1 MTACAVGFLVARK
14 LGWLRS
20 VILFAATEVALLFW
34 IRDSL
39 ILNIILLVYPSEKL
53 RAWQAGH

>member
-1 MTACAVGFLVARK
+1 MLARR
-14 LGWLRS
+14 LGLLHS
-20 VILFAATEVALLFW
+20 VVLFFATELVLLIW

-39 ILNIILLVYPSEKL
+39 LLNVLMLFFLSNKL

>member
-1 MTACAVGFLVARK
+1 V
-14 LGWLRS
+14 
-20 VILFAATEVALLFW
+20 LLFW

-39 ILNIILLVYPSEKL
+39 LLNILLLIYPSEKL

>member
-1 MTACAVGFLVARK
+1 V
-14 LGWLRS
+14 
-20 VILFAATEVALLFW
+20 LLLW

-39 ILNIILLVYPSEKL
+39 LLNILLLVYPSETL